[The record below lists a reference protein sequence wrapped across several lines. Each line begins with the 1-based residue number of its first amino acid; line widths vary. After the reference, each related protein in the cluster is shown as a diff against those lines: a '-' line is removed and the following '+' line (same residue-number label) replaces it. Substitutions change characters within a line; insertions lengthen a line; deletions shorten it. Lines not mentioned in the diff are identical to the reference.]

1 MDQRLFVVVA
11 ETCRSCLSTHHT
23 RYLEPQFR
31 PPH

>member
-1 MDQRLFVVVA
+1 MDQRLFVVA

-31 PPH
+31 PSH